1 MCMSCGCMLL
11 RLFVLAK
18 RVVTRRLM
26 VMMGSGVVVRSR
38 LVGR

>member
-1 MCMSCGCMLL
+1 MLL

-18 RVVTRRLM
+18 RVVIRRLM